1 MGAGIPVELALFAIF
16 VGLSAFAVTM
26 LLCLGLD
33 LCFTNWQ
40 QRRYWRARARRL
52 SSRRTTPPPVTSA
65 ASFPTA
71 SAPLPLPGLDR
82 TGLRPAVLRGG
93 KGGRHRPPRRGRPDR
108 DSSHTDAR
116 DGSDPPRLMEAST
129 KQERRSRADS

>member
-52 SSRRTTPPPVTSA
+52 SSRRTTPPPATSA

-71 SAPLPLPGLDR
+71 SAPLLY
-82 TGLRPAVLRGG
+82 PAL
-93 KGGRHRPPRRGRPDR
+93 
-108 DSSHTDAR
+108 TAQAC
-116 DGSDPPRLMEAST
+116 DPPSYEVAKEVDAGHLGVDDRIVIHLT
-129 KQERRSRADS
+129 PTQEMAQIHRG